1 MPWYYFSSKFPVF
14 NVESNCFVGPRK
26 KSLNREMEGATMKVP
41 VLFTIK
47 FCLFSK
53 IIIEYSLV

>member
-1 MPWYYFSSKFPVF
+1 MPWYYFSSRFPVF

-41 VLFTIK
+41 VFVYY
-47 FCLFSK
+47 K
-53 IIIEYSLV
+53 ILLIL